1 MGAVLIPFAHRFS
14 EFSEEKGHHLLDIY
28 QVPGTVHH
36 FILIVCSEGGYYFF
50 TFAGKEGKSQ
60 RLKSCPRL
68 VVELGSENPSE
79 S

>member
-1 MGAVLIPFAHRFS
+1 MGAVLIPFTHRFS

-50 TFAGKEGKSQ
+50 LLQAKKASL
-60 RLKSCPRL
+60 RDL
-68 VVELGSENPSE
+68 NPAQG
-79 S
+79 